1 MEKDLPALLFDYQDH
16 SYAALQKTLIPGISE
31 DRLIGV
37 RTPQLRKIAKEM
49 IRNGES
55 EAFLQRL
62 PHHYFEENQLHA
74 FILSEEKD
82 FARCIER
89 IEAFLPYVDNWATC
103 DQMAPKA
110 FKKNQDQLLP
120 HIRLWLHAPHPYA
133 VRFGIKMLMDHYL
146 DEAFDPAYMEMIS
159 SIHSEDYYIRMMT
172 AWYFST
178 ALYKQPAAAL
188 PYIEQKKLERWTHNK
203 AIQKAVESFRISP
216 EQKEYLKQ
224 FRIPSK

>member
-82 FARCIER
+82 FARSVGKMVEIKTYKPIDRAKEFTGILISYDEDTVTIRENVSQSIEKQDEAKDR
-89 IEAFLPYVDNWATC
+89 IFA
-103 DQMAPKA
+103 
-110 FKKNQDQLLP
+110 KKDIAL
-120 HIRLWLHAPHPYA
+120 IRL
-133 VRFGIKMLMDHYL
+133 
-146 DEAFDPAYMEMIS
+146 
-159 SIHSEDYYIRMMT
+159 
-172 AWYFST
+172 
-178 ALYKQPAAAL
+178 
-188 PYIEQKKLERWTHNK
+188 
-203 AIQKAVESFRISP
+203 AIMF
-216 EQKEYLKQ
+216 
-224 FRIPSK
+224 